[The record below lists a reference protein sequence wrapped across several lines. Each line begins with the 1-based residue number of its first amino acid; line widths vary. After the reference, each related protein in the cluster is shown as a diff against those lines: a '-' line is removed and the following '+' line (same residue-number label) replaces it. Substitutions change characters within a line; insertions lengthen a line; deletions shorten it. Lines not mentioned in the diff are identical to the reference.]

1 MKISE
6 YAEAVMKEHEGL
18 RLKAY
23 RCPSGVLTIGYGHT
37 KNVKPSDVINTELA
51 DRLFVED
58 VECVERQLD
67 TEKYSRLLSQGQY
80 DALVDFIFNLGWTK
94 FRSSTLRKK
103 LLRNVEDATIPDEFR
118 RWVYGTDPKSGE
130 KIKLPG
136 LVKRREWE
144 ASMYEDL

>member
-37 KNVKPSDVINTELA
+37 KNVKPGDVINTDFA

-58 VECVERQLD
+58 VEAVERLVD
-67 TEKYSRLLSQGQY
+67 REPFAKDLSQGQY
-80 DALVDFIFNLGWTK
+80 DALVSFLFNVKYSSYQT
-94 FRSSTLRKK
+94 STLRRKIIN
-103 LLRNVEDATIPDEFR
+103 NVNDVTIPDEFR
-118 RWVYGTDPKSGE
+118 RWVYGTDPVTKK

>member
-23 RCPSGVLTIGYGHT
+23 RCPAGVLTIGYGHT
-37 KNVKPSDVINTELA
+37 LNVRPGDAINKETA
-51 DRLFVED
+51 HRFFVED
-58 VECVERQLD
+58 VEEVEKLLD
-67 TEKYSRLLSQGQY
+67 AERYSSALSQGQY
-80 DALVDFIFNLGWTK
+80 DALVSFIFNLGWGK

-103 LLRNVEDATIPDEFR
+103 LLCNVDDITIPNEFR
-118 RWVYGTDPKSGE
+118 RWVYGTDPKTGV
-130 KIKLPG
+130 KVKLPG

-144 ASMYEDL
+144 AQMYDDM

>member
-6 YAEAVMKEHEGL
+6 YAEEVLKEHEGL

-23 RCPSGVLTIGYGHT
+23 RCSSGVLTIGYGHT
-37 KNVKPSDVINTELA
+37 RNVKMGDVIDKDTAE
-51 DRLFVED
+51 RFFVED
-58 VECVERQLD
+58 VEAVERLVD
-67 TEKYSRLLSQGQY
+67 REPFAKDLSQGQY
-80 DALVDFIFNLGWTK
+80 DALVSFLFNVKYSSYQT
-94 FRSSTLRKK
+94 STLRRKIIN
-103 LLRNVEDATIPDEFR
+103 NVNDVTIPDEFR
-118 RWVYGTDPKSGE
+118 RWVYGTDPVTKK

>member
-23 RCPSGVLTIGYGHT
+23 RCPAGVLTIGYGHT
-37 KNVKPSDVINTELA
+37 INVKPGDVISKDTA

-58 VECVERQLD
+58 VECVEKQLD
-67 TEKYSRLLSQGQY
+67 TERYSKLLSQGQY
-80 DALVDFIFNLGWTK
+80 DALIDFIFNLGWGK
-94 FRSSTLRKK
+94 YRSSTLRKK
-103 LLRNVEDATIPDEFR
+103 LLCNVNDATIPNEFR
-118 RWVYGTDPKSGE
+118 RWVYGTDPKTGA

-144 ASMYEDL
+144 AQMYEDL

>member
-23 RCPSGVLTIGYGHT
+23 RCPAGVLTIGYGHT
-37 KNVKPSDVINTELA
+37 LNVKPDDVINKDTA

-58 VECVERQLD
+58 VEYVEKQLD
-67 TEKYSRLLSQGQY
+67 SEKYSKLLSQGQY

-94 FRSSTLRKK
+94 YRNSTLRKK
-103 LLRNVEDATIPDEFR
+103 LLCNVNDATIPNEFR
-118 RWVYGTDPKSGE
+118 RWVYGTDPKTGA

-144 ASMYEDL
+144 AQMYEDL

>member
-37 KNVKPSDVINTELA
+37 KNVKPGDVINTDLA

-94 FRSSTLRKK
+94 FRNSTLRKK
-103 LLRNVEDATIPDEFR
+103 LLRNIEDATIPDEFR

>member
-6 YAEAVMKEHEGL
+6 YAEEVLKEHEGL

-37 KNVKPSDVINTELA
+37 KKVKPGDVISKDTA
-51 DRLFVED
+51 VIFFVED
-58 VECVERQLD
+58 VERVERQLD
-67 TEKYSRLLSQGQY
+67 AENYSKHLSQGQY
-80 DALVDFIFNLGWTK
+80 DAVIDFIFNLGWGK
-94 FRSSTLRKK
+94 YRSSTLRKK
-103 LLRNVEDATIPDEFR
+103 LLCNVNDATIPNEFR
-118 RWVYGTDPKSGE
+118 RWVYGTDPKTGA

-144 ASMYEDL
+144 AQMYEDL

>member
-6 YAEAVMKEHEGL
+6 YAEEVLKEHEGL

-37 KNVKPSDVINTELA
+37 KKVKPGDVIDKETA
-51 DRLFVED
+51 HRFFVED
-58 VECVERQLD
+58 VEDVERLLD
-67 TEKYSRLLSQGQY
+67 AERYSSALSQGQY
-80 DALVDFIFNLGWTK
+80 DALVSFIFNLGWGK
-94 FRSSTLRKK
+94 FCSSTLRKK
-103 LLRNVEDATIPDEFR
+103 LLCNVNDATIPNEFR
-118 RWVYGTDPKSGE
+118 RWVYGTDPKTGA

-144 ASMYEDL
+144 AQMYEDL

>member
-6 YAEAVMKEHEGL
+6 YAEEVLKEHEGL

-37 KNVKPSDVINTELA
+37 RNVKMGDVIDKDTAE
-51 DRLFVED
+51 RFFVED
-58 VECVERQLD
+58 VEAVERLVD
-67 TEKYSRLLSQGQY
+67 REPFAKDLSQGQY
-80 DALVDFIFNLGWTK
+80 DALVSFLFNVKYSSYQT
-94 FRSSTLRKK
+94 STLRRKIIN
-103 LLRNVEDATIPDEFR
+103 NVNDVTIPDEFR
-118 RWVYGTDPKSGE
+118 RWVYGTDPVTKK

>member
-6 YAEAVMKEHEGL
+6 YAEEVLKEHEGL

-23 RCPSGVLTIGYGHT
+23 RCASGVLTIGYGHT
-37 KNVKPSDVINTELA
+37 RNVKMGDVIDKDTAE
-51 DRLFVED
+51 RFFVED
-58 VECVERQLD
+58 VEAVERLVD
-67 TEKYSRLLSQGQY
+67 REPFAKDLSQGQY
-80 DALVDFIFNLGWTK
+80 DALVSFLFNVKYSSYQT
-94 FRSSTLRKK
+94 STLRRKIIN
-103 LLRNVEDATIPDEFR
+103 NVNDVTIPDEFR
-118 RWVYGTDPKSGE
+118 RWVYGTDPVTKK

>member
-6 YAEAVMKEHEGL
+6 YAEEVLKEYEGL

-37 KNVKPSDVINTELA
+37 KKVKPGDVIDKETA
-51 DRLFVED
+51 HRFFVED
-58 VECVERQLD
+58 VEDVERLLD
-67 TEKYSRLLSQGQY
+67 AERYSSALSPGQY
-80 DALVDFIFNLGWTK
+80 DALVSFIFNLGWGK

-103 LLRNVEDATIPDEFR
+103 LLCNVDDLSIPNEFR
-118 RWVYGTDPKSGE
+118 RWVYGTDPKTGA
-130 KIKLPG
+130 KVKLPG

-144 ASMYEDL
+144 AQMYDDL

>member
-6 YAEAVMKEHEGL
+6 YAEEVLKEHEGL

-37 KNVKPSDVINTELA
+37 KKVKPGDVIDKETA
-51 DRLFVED
+51 HRFFVED
-58 VECVERQLD
+58 VEDVERLLD
-67 TEKYSRLLSQGQY
+67 AERYSSALSQGQY
-80 DALVDFIFNLGWTK
+80 DALVSFIFNLGWGK

-103 LLRNVEDATIPDEFR
+103 LLCNVDDLSIPNEFR
-118 RWVYGTDPKSGE
+118 RWVYGTDPKTGA
-130 KIKLPG
+130 KVKLPG

-144 ASMYEDL
+144 AQMYEDL

>member
-6 YAEAVMKEHEGL
+6 YTEEVLKEHEGL

-37 KNVKPSDVINTELA
+37 KNVKPGDVIDKETA
-51 DRLFVED
+51 HRFFVED
-58 VECVERQLD
+58 VEDVERLLD
-67 TEKYSRLLSQGQY
+67 AERYSSALSQGQY
-80 DALVDFIFNLGWTK
+80 DALVSFIFNLGWGK

-103 LLRNVEDATIPDEFR
+103 LLCNVDDLSIPNEFR
-118 RWVYGTDPKSGE
+118 RWIYGTDPKTG
-130 KIKLPG
+130 KKVKLPG

-144 ASMYEDL
+144 AQMYDDL

>member
-6 YAEAVMKEHEGL
+6 YAEEVLKEHEGL

-37 KNVKPSDVINTELA
+37 KKVKPGDVIDKETA
-51 DRLFVED
+51 HRFFVED
-58 VECVERQLD
+58 VEDVERLLD
-67 TEKYSRLLSQGQY
+67 AERYSSALSQGQY
-80 DALVDFIFNLGWTK
+80 DALVSFIFNLGWGK

-103 LLRNVEDATIPDEFR
+103 LLCNVDDLSIPNEFR
-118 RWVYGTDPKSGE
+118 RWVYGTDPKTGA
-130 KIKLPG
+130 KVKLPG

-144 ASMYEDL
+144 AQMYDDM

>member
-1 MKISE
+1 MKVSE

-37 KNVKPSDVINTELA
+37 RNVKTGQVINKDTAE
-51 DRLFVED
+51 RFFVED
-58 VECVERQLD
+58 VEAVERLID
-67 TEKYSRLLSQGQY
+67 REPFAKDLSQGQY
-80 DALVDFIFNLGWTK
+80 DALVSFLFNVKYSSYQT
-94 FRSSTLRKK
+94 STLRRKIIN
-103 LLRNVEDATIPDEFR
+103 NVNDVTIPDEFR
-118 RWVYGTDPKSGE
+118 RWVYGTDPVTKK

>member
-6 YAEAVMKEHEGL
+6 YAEEVLKEHEGL

-37 KNVKPSDVINTELA
+37 KNVKPGDVIDKATAEKY
-51 DRLFVED
+51 FVED
-58 VECVERQLD
+58 VEAVERLAD
-67 TEKYSRLLSQGQY
+67 SESFAKNLSQGQY
-80 DALVDFIFNLGWTK
+80 DALVSFLFNVKYSSYKT
-94 FRSSTLRKK
+94 STLRRK
-103 LLRNVEDATIPDEFR
+103 LINNINDTTIPDEFR
-118 RWVYGTDPKSGE
+118 RWVYGTDPVTKK

-144 ASMYEDL
+144 AQMYEDL

>member
-1 MKISE
+1 MKISD
-6 YAEAVMKEHEGL
+6 YAEVVIKEHEGL

-23 RCPSGVLTIGYGHT
+23 RCPSGVLTIGYGHI
-37 KNVKPSDVINTELA
+37 KNVKTGDVINKDLA

-58 VECVERQLD
+58 VEDVERLLD
-67 TEKYSRLLSQGQY
+67 AEHYSSVLSQGQY
-80 DALVDFIFNLGWTK
+80 DALVSFIFNLGWSK

-103 LLRNVEDATIPDEFR
+103 LLANVDDFSIPNEFR
-118 RWVYGTDPKSGE
+118 RWVYGTDPKSGV

-144 ASMYEDL
+144 AQMYEDL

>member
-23 RCPSGVLTIGYGHT
+23 RCPAGVLTIGYGHT
-37 KNVKPSDVINTELA
+37 INVKPGDVISKDTA

-58 VECVERQLD
+58 VECVEKQLD
-67 TEKYSRLLSQGQY
+67 TERYSKLLSQGQY
-80 DALVDFIFNLGWTK
+80 DALIDFIFNLGWTK
-94 FRSSTLRKK
+94 YRSSTLRKK
-103 LLRNVEDATIPDEFR
+103 LLCNVNDATIPDEFR
-118 RWVYGTDPKSGE
+118 RWVYGTDPKTGA

-144 ASMYEDL
+144 AQMYEDL

>member
-37 KNVKPSDVINTELA
+37 KNVKPGDVINTYLA

-94 FRSSTLRKK
+94 FRNSTLRKK
-103 LLRNVEDATIPDEFR
+103 LLRNIEDATIPDEFR

>member
-1 MKISE
+1 MKVSE
-6 YAEAVMKEHEGL
+6 YAEAVMKEHEGV

-37 KNVKPSDVINTELA
+37 RNVKTGQIINKDTAE
-51 DRLFVED
+51 RFFVED
-58 VECVERQLD
+58 VEAVERLVD
-67 TEKYSRLLSQGQY
+67 REPFAKDLSQGQY
-80 DALVDFIFNLGWTK
+80 DALVSFLFNVKYSSYQT
-94 FRSSTLRKK
+94 STLRRKIIN
-103 LLRNVEDATIPDEFR
+103 NVNDVTIPDEFR
-118 RWVYGTDPKSGE
+118 RWVYGTDPVTKK

>member
-6 YAEAVMKEHEGL
+6 YAEEVLKEHEGL

-37 KNVKPSDVINTELA
+37 KKVKPGDVIDKETA
-51 DRLFVED
+51 HRFFVED
-58 VECVERQLD
+58 VEDVERLLD
-67 TEKYSRLLSQGQY
+67 AERYSSALSQGQY
-80 DALVDFIFNLGWTK
+80 DALVSFIFNLGWGK

-103 LLRNVEDATIPDEFR
+103 LLNNVDDLSIPNEFR
-118 RWVYGTDPKSGE
+118 RWVYGTDPKTGA
-130 KIKLPG
+130 KVKLPG

-144 ASMYEDL
+144 AQMYDDM

>member
-6 YAEAVMKEHEGL
+6 YAEEVLKEYEGL

-37 KNVKPSDVINTELA
+37 KKVKPGDVIDKETA
-51 DRLFVED
+51 HRFFVED
-58 VECVERQLD
+58 VEDVEKLLD
-67 TEKYSRLLSQGQY
+67 AERYSSTLSRGQY
-80 DALVDFIFNLGWTK
+80 DALVSFIFNLGWGK

-103 LLRNVEDATIPDEFR
+103 LLNNVDDISIPNEFR
-118 RWVYGTDPKSGE
+118 RWVYGTDPKTGT

-144 ASMYEDL
+144 AQMYEDL

>member
-6 YAEAVMKEHEGL
+6 YAEAVMKEHEGV

-37 KNVKPSDVINTELA
+37 KNVKPGDVINTDLA

-94 FRSSTLRKK
+94 FRNSTLRKK
-103 LLRNVEDATIPDEFR
+103 LLRNIEDATIPDEFR